1 MHLNFKYWQKL
12 KLCQSK
18 VCNILKNSGL
28 SIKKLRNLRFFRFG
42 LLSVAYHAYEG
53 LWAFGFGLLGFWASA
68 LDFGLSWL
76 SVWSFSRCQK
86 KFSEICKKLLTFTFR
101 CAILEANNG
110 FGVLALHSLL
120 RKILT
125 SPSEAFFPYA
135 IFR

>member
-42 LLSVAYHAYEG
+42 SLSVAYHAHKG
-53 LWAFGFGLLGFWASA
+53 FWALGFLDFALVFVGFGLC
-68 LDFGLSWL
+68 
-76 SVWSFSRCQK
+76 FSRCQK

-110 FGVLALHSLL
+110 FGRFALHSLL

-125 SPSEAFFPYA
+125 SPLGGFLPLCNLPITSTPL
-135 IFR
+135 

>member
-1 MHLNFKYWQKL
+1 MHLNFKYWQKF

-42 LLSVAYHAYEG
+42 SLSVVCHAYEG
-53 LWAFGFGLLGFWASA
+53 LLGFGLLGFG
-68 LDFGLSWL
+68 LFGLCFAL
-76 SVWSFSRCQK
+76 VFVGFGLCFSRCQK
-86 KFSEICKKLLTFTFR
+86 KFSEICKKLLTFPFR

-110 FGVLALHSLL
+110 FGRFALRSLL

-125 SPSEAFFPYA
+125 SPSEAFPPYA

>member
-28 SIKKLRNLRFFRFG
+28 SIKKLRNLRFFCFG
-42 LLSVAYHAYEG
+42 SLSVAYHAHK
-53 LWAFGFGLLGFWASA
+53 GLLGFRFR
-68 LDFGLSWL
+68 LGLSLWQP
-76 SVWSFSRCQK
+76 VWSFSRCQK
-86 KFSEICKKLLTFTFR
+86 KFSEICKKLLTFPFR

-110 FGVLALHSLL
+110 FGRFALRSLL

-125 SPSEAFFPYA
+125 SPRRLSPLCNLP
-135 IFR
+135 ITSTPL

>member
-42 LLSVAYHAYEG
+42 SLSVAYHAHKG
-53 LWAFGFGLLGFWASA
+53 LRASGFGLRL
-68 LDFGLSWL
+68 LDFALVFVVFGLC
-76 SVWSFSRCQK
+76 FSRHQK

-110 FGVLALHSLL
+110 FGRFALRSLL

-125 SPSEAFFPYA
+125 SPLGGFPPYA

>member
-42 LLSVAYHAYEG
+42 SLSVACHAYEG
-53 LWAFGFGLLGFWASA
+53 LRASAFGLCFGLRL
-68 LDFGLSWL
+68 FGLC
-76 SVWSFSRCQK
+76 FSRHQK

-110 FGVLALHSLL
+110 FGRFALRSLL

-125 SPSEAFFPYA
+125 SPLGGFPPYA

>member
-28 SIKKLRNLRFFRFG
+28 SIKKLRNLQFFRFG
-42 LLSVAYHAYEG
+42 SLSVAYHAHKG
-53 LWAFGFGLLGFWASA
+53 LRASGFGLRAFGFWGFA
-68 LDFGLSWL
+68 FPP
-76 SVWSFSRCQK
+76 VWSFSRCQK
-86 KFSEICKKLLTFTFR
+86 KISEICKKLLTFPFR

-110 FGVLALHSLL
+110 FGVLALRSLL